1 MNTFGTKLRLAIWGE
16 SHGPALGIVID
27 GVPAGIALAEGD
39 FATDI
44 ERRKGGKPSTT
55 PRIESDTPTLL
66 SGIYKG
72 FTTGAPISILF
83 RNESQHSTD
92 YDSLAA
98 TPRPG
103 HADWVAAH
111 KFEGYNDPRGG
122 GHFSGR
128 LTLPIVAAGVV
139 AKKIIATKFPD
150 LNIASHITELWG
162 QKDPECWPELL
173 ARASAEGDSVG
184 AIIEC
189 QAQGM
194 PVGLGEPFF
203 DSLESQLA
211 HILFAI
217 PAVKGVEFGLGFDS
231 TRITGSGNNDPII
244 SPDGTTATNNAGGIN
259 GGISNG
265 NPLVVRVA
273 VKPTPSIRRTQQT
286 LNTATGTVEPL
297 EVGGRHDVCIA
308 LRAGVVI
315 EAAVA
320 IVLADSVL

>member
-44 ERRKGGKPSTT
+44 ERRKGGKPATT
-55 PRIESDTPTLL
+55 PRTESDTPTLL

-72 FTTGAPISILF
+72 RTTGAPISILF
-83 RNESQHSTD
+83 RNENQRSTD
-92 YDSLAA
+92 YDTLAA

-139 AKKIIATKFPD
+139 AKKVLEHKGLSIDICAR
-150 LNIASHITELWG
+150 IVELG
-162 QKDPECWPELL
+162 GECNSEAWPELL
-173 ARASAEGDSVG
+173 ARTAAEGDSLG
-184 AIIEC
+184 AIVEC
-189 QAQGM
+189 VAEGV
-194 PVGLGEPFF
+194 PAGLGEPFF
-203 DSLESQLA
+203 DSLESRLA

-217 PAVKGVEFGLGFDS
+217 PGVRGVEFGEGFEAARKRGSDHNDS
-231 TRITGSGNNDPII
+231 II
-244 SPDGTTATNNAGGIN
+244 SPDGTTATNHSGGIN
-259 GGISNG
+259 GGLSNG
-265 NPLVVRVA
+265 NPLKFRVA
-273 VKPTPSIRRTQQT
+273 FKPTSSIARTQHS
-286 LNTATGTVEPL
+286 LNLATAQVEPMQ
-297 EVGGRHDVCIA
+297 VGGRHDVCFA
-308 LRAGVVI
+308 LRTPVVV
-315 EAAVA
+315 EAAAA
-320 IVLADSVL
+320 IVLADGVL